1 MGAIS
6 NENGNSKEW
15 KLVMHGYKI
24 LHGGDLNETLQFWRA
39 WGETSHAWLQNPFF
53 IYERNDLVDWI
64 WFDFSQKLTSWVFND
79 QPCECAD
86 VGQSR
91 TIGWAAKIGWE
102 KKLSANLS
110 RKWLPIRRHGS
121 DFIYTK
127 NSARPRSDFL
137 YTKNVPPPRADFLY
151 THSFGAFVRFCKW
164 KKASI
169 YWIT

>member
-79 QPCECAD
+79 HPCECAD
-86 VGQSR
+86 VGHSR
-91 TIGWAAKIGWE
+91 TIGRTAKIGWE
-102 KKLSANLS
+102 KI
-110 RKWLPIRRHGS
+110 WLPAMIAGH
-121 DFIYTK
+121 DC
-127 NSARPRSDFL
+127 RPCALLIFQIVIPYLKIDHWSIL
-137 YTKNVPPPRADFLY
+137 KAD
-151 THSFGAFVRFCKW
+151 VQR
-164 KKASI
+164 
-169 YWIT
+169 YWR

>member
-79 QPCECAD
+79 HPCECAD
-86 VGQSR
+86 VGHSR
-91 TIGWAAKIGWE
+91 TIGRAAKMAWK
-102 KKLSANLS
+102 KKLLRIVIPDRYCDSVARIRFYLHKEFRAAGIRFLS
-110 RKWLPIRRHGS
+110 TQRIGAGDLEENGH
-121 DFIYTK
+121 
-127 NSARPRSDFL
+127 FL
-137 YTKNVPPPRADFLY
+137 
-151 THSFGAFVRFCKW
+151 
-164 KKASI
+164 
-169 YWIT
+169 